1 MASTADLADLADR
14 FEVSGPARILYRAT
28 AGHPSTTMIDWYAIL
43 HHAWD
48 LKFKAWLY
56 VCDQA
61 TSNSVFHYPF
71 LPAGSCLGWIDSKCD
86 FLWSFSKIL

>member
-43 HHAWD
+43 CIMHGILNSRHGYMYVIKLQAI
-48 LKFKAWLY
+48 LY
-56 VCDQA
+56 S
-61 TSNSVFHYPF
+61 TIH
-71 LPAGSCLGWIDSKCD
+71 SCPLEAA
-86 FLWSFSKIL
+86 